1 MKAAMK
7 VPASGA
13 VLGLEEKAAM
23 HAVVDSGWLTA
34 GPINRQFEESLERF
48 TAIRHART
56 CNSGSSA
63 NLLAVAAMVESGHW
77 KAGDE
82 IITAAV
88 GFPTTVNPLL
98 IYGLIPVFVDVEIG
112 TYNVNYHDIENIFED
127 SDDARGVI
135 LAHTLGNPFDWR
147 IRRNIPT
154 TALLIE
160 DCCDALGGK
169 YDYDRINVG
178 TQADISTC
186 SFFPAHHITTGEGG
200 AVFTNDSKLVRT
212 IESIRDWGRDC
223 YCQPGKNN
231 TCGKR
236 FDQQFGNLP
245 YGYDHKYTFTHLG
258 YNLKM
263 NEVGA
268 ACGLEQMKKLPS
280 FIEARRRN
288 FDFLWTHLE
297 HLQDRLIL
305 PVATEGSSP
314 SWFGFPI
321 TLKESGLRN
330 HMQRFLDGCGVDT
343 RLLFGGNL
351 TRQPYMKDRNFRISG
366 SLANS
371 DKIMEDSF
379 WIGLHPQLSEEQLAY
394 SCEMIGKALDEL

>member
-1 MKAAMK
+1 MK

-13 VLGLEEKAAM
+13 VLGPEEKIAM

-34 GPINRQFEESLERF
+34 GPINRQFEESLENF
-48 TAIRHART
+48 TGNKHVRT

-63 NLLAVAAMVESGHW
+63 NLLAVAAMVAAGHW

-98 IYGLIPVFVDVEIG
+98 IYGLVPVFVDVGID
-112 TYNVNYHDIENIFED
+112 NHVPSISSI
-127 SDDARGVI
+127 SAALDAKTKGI
-135 LAHTLGNPFDWR
+135 MLAHTLGNPFIWPIHDLPMV
-147 IRRNIPT
+147 I
-154 TALLIE
+154 
-160 DCCDALGGK
+160 DMCDALGSTVNGK
-169 YDYDRINVG
+169 HVG
-178 TQADISTC
+178 HEGNIATC

-200 AVFTNDSKLVRT
+200 AVFTNDGKLVRT
-212 IESIRDWGRDC
+212 IEAIRDWGRDC

-245 YGYDHKYTFTHLG
+245 YGFDHKYTFTHLG

-297 HLQDRLIL
+297 HLRDRLIL
-305 PVATEGSSP
+305 PIATEGSSP

-321 TLKESGLRN
+321 TLKETGLRN
-330 HMQRFLDGCGVDT
+330 HMQRFLDERGVDT
-343 RLLFGGNL
+343 RLIFGGNL
-351 TRQPYMKDRNFRISG
+351 ARQPYMKGRNFRISG
-366 SLANS
+366 SLENS

-394 SCEMIGKALDEL
+394 SCEMIEKALDEI